1 MGKAG
6 KYDSP
11 FSATLKG
18 IKDLYSKKGKSVV
31 LPEILNLCGKTIMIT
46 GASSGLGFATAKRL
60 AQAGARVIMAMRSG
74 IPEKGDEI
82 SATTGN
88 PNVNMYFVDLL
99 DFESILQLLAKL
111 ESDRVVLDMF
121 ISNAAMVPLKSRRTK
136 QGLDEMFMVNYL
148 APFFLINN
156 LVNRGILKNERSKII
171 IVSSESH
178 RNPKMFA
185 WESFGKYEDYR
196 INETVSRYGYSKL
209 LLTTFGIEF
218 ASRLNREGDKTQ
230 VRMLCPG
237 PVNSKIAREAPDW
250 MHPLLRIV
258 FAIFFKSPQKASDPI
273 LYFATESSKDA
284 NPIGYLFLMHP
295 RELDLKAYDDKN
307 RKRLWEMS
315 EILIK
320 GLGYHLIR

>member
-1 MGKAG
+1 
-6 KYDSP
+6 
-11 FSATLKG
+11 
-18 IKDLYSKKGKSVV
+18 
-31 LPEILNLCGKTIMIT
+31 
-46 GASSGLGFATAKRL
+46 
-60 AQAGARVIMAMRSG
+60 
-74 IPEKGDEI
+74 
-82 SATTGN
+82 
-88 PNVNMYFVDLL
+88 
-99 DFESILQLLAKL
+99 
-111 ESDRVVLDMF
+111 
-121 ISNAAMVPLKSRRTK
+121 
-136 QGLDEMFMVNYL
+136 
-148 APFFLINN
+148 
-156 LVNRGILKNERSKII
+156 
-171 IVSSESH
+171 
-178 RNPKMFA
+178 MFA

-209 LLTTFGIEF
+209 LLTTFGIEL

-295 RELDLKAYDDKN
+295 REMDLKAYDDKN

-320 GLGYHLIR
+320 GLGYHLFR